1 MNLIDKPMKNNELCL
16 PTVYIYSKHIKL
28 VYMYTHMIFCASERT
43 FIYPEAD
50 S

>member
-1 MNLIDKPMKNNELCL
+1 MKNNECYAYLQC
-16 PTVYIYSKHIKL
+16 TYIYNKHIKL
-28 VYMYTHMIFCASERT
+28 VYTHMIFCASERT